1 MERLINIFLTSR
13 PKQQFK
19 NILVIIPFILSVNLW
34 YSLPSNLIINLLT
47 NVLIGLVSFILG
59 SWFIYIVN
67 DYIDRNADKNHP
79 EKTNKPIT

>member
-1 MERLINIFLTSR
+1 MDLIKNIILTSR
-13 PKQQFK
+13 PKQQIK

-67 DYIDRNADKNHP
+67 DYIDPNAD
-79 EKTNKPIT
+79 